1 VAHPAA
7 DVAGSPAMP
16 SPGQPRGRGIELSA
30 NEGNAFWTPATPP
43 PPPTQQA
50 PKYNAFQRDANSP
63 PPRDG
68 AAAMAGAPQGPMPMA
83 PPPMRMMAPGPPMPP
98 PMVDSGVPSGMGNAF
113 TMTGT
118 RRPIPAD
125 FGPTPQEPNGFGDAV
140 PYMPSPARPV
150 MVPRSPMLPPSPGM
164 LGTLQPPMPPM
175 PNSGAAGGSP
185 VAGLNRQDA
194 YSTRVINPL
203 MTVPPTQV
211 AAAPVA
217 SPAPPAPANV
227 PQMLATLK
235 DSLYPSQREWAAEQ
249 LSELNVRGQPQVV
262 QSLTKYAKEDPA
274 ATVRAACVHALA
286 HMKANTTEV
295 TAVVQEL
302 KNDRDPRVRQ
312 EADEALNA
320 IGVTAAVHQDSAVQ
334 PASHR

>member
-1 VAHPAA
+1 
-7 DVAGSPAMP
+7 
-16 SPGQPRGRGIELSA
+16 
-30 NEGNAFWTPATPP
+30 
-43 PPPTQQA
+43 
-50 PKYNAFQRDANSP
+50 
-63 PPRDG
+63 
-68 AAAMAGAPQGPMPMA
+68 
-83 PPPMRMMAPGPPMPP
+83 
-98 PMVDSGVPSGMGNAF
+98 
-113 TMTGT
+113 
-118 RRPIPAD
+118 
-125 FGPTPQEPNGFGDAV
+125 
-140 PYMPSPARPV
+140 
-150 MVPRSPMLPPSPGM
+150 
-164 LGTLQPPMPPM
+164 
-175 PNSGAAGGSP
+175 
-185 VAGLNRQDA
+185 
-194 YSTRVINPL
+194 
-203 MTVPPTQV
+203 
-211 AAAPVA
+211 
-217 SPAPPAPANV
+217 
-227 PQMLATLK
+227 MLATLK